1 MQPLRIVKK
10 CSKGSCTHEALGLLK
25 QGASHVSSSFLFG
38 SSLDFNDRNKWL
50 QLKPDLTNEV
60 SHGALIIIYTV
71 EIEKEIRATS
81 SKYVGL

>member
-50 QLKPDLTNEV
+50 QLKPDLTNKV
-60 SHGALIIIYTV
+60 SHGALIIIYFFKHSRNR
-71 EIEKEIRATS
+71 ERNQGNK
-81 SKYVGL
+81 L